1 MDNKIHTFL
10 LPLDFKL
17 MNELSSVD
25 KFGGLWGLIE
35 KREGRQTLKQLK
47 SIATVASVGASTR
60 IEGSK
65 MTNDEVKALIF
76 DNEAKSEMLDK
87 IKIEKLVERDQQE
100 ALGYFSTLDIISE
113 SYRDI
118 EITESS
124 LMNLHHILMKYSEKD
139 QWHKGKYKQLSNSV
153 EATNPDGTKTIVF
166 ETTAPGFATEDA
178 MRTLIDWYNADN
190 TTPQII
196 KSAVFVY
203 DFLSIHPFQD
213 GNGRLS
219 RLLANLLLLK
229 HGYSWIQY
237 VSFEHEIES
246 RKVDYYK
253 VLMDC
258 QQQRPGE
265 NVYSWIIFFL
275 DCLGNIQNK
284 LMKKLDVQKSENQMS
299 PREKMIFSFIDNH
312 PGCKS
317 GEIAEKLKLPLPT
330 VKRILS
336 DMVEGK
342 FLMKYG
348 AGIGTNYTTEKLT
361 EIKSNIVVTLTDK
374 EPKKEFILK
383 NKHSFLEIKKI
394 ILTPKFK
401 WTKPDDWSSMLINKP
416 LMINITCY
424 NTKGLKRLQPY
435 SISTF
440 NNPYYFEPSF
450 TLSSPIHI
458 PVSLWEGNP
467 NDNEF
472 PIKVILELSGEIPP
486 FDFDV
491 LLVYDAALE

>member
-1 MDNKIHTFL
+1 MSNKIHTFL
-10 LPLDFKL
+10 LALDFKL
-17 MNELSSVD
+17 MNEISSID
-25 KFGGLWGLIE
+25 RFGGSWSVIE

-76 DNEAKSEMLDK
+76 DN

-100 ALGYFSTLDIISE
+100 VVGYFSALDIISE

-139 QWHKGKYKQLSNSV
+139 QWHKGKYKQHPNSV
-153 EATNPDGTKTIVF
+153 EATTPDGTKTIIF
-166 ETTAPGFATEDA
+166 ETTAPGFPTEDA
-178 MRTLIDWYNADN
+178 MRALIDWYNADN
-190 TTPQII
+190 TTPSII

-219 RLLANLLLLK
+219 RLLGTLLLLK

-237 VSFEHEIES
+237 VSFEHEIEN
-246 RKVDYYK
+246 RKVEYYQ
-253 VLMDC
+253 VLVDC
-258 QQQRPGE
+258 QQQRPEE

-284 LMKKLDVQKSENQMS
+284 LMQKLDVQKSENQMS
-299 PREKMIFSFIDNH
+299 PREKMIFSFIESH

-317 GEIAEKLKLPLPT
+317 GEIATKLQLPLPT
-330 VKRILS
+330 VKKILAN
-336 DMVEGK
+336 MVEGK

-348 AGIGTNYTTEKLT
+348 IGVGTNYTTEKLT
-361 EIKSNIVVTLTDK
+361 QIKSNIVITLTN
-374 EPKKEFILK
+374 EERKKEFILK

-401 WTKPDDWSSMLINKP
+401 WVKPDDWRSVLTNQR
-416 LMINITCY
+416 LMIHIACY
-424 NTKGLKRLQPY
+424 DNKGGKRLHPY
-435 SISTF
+435 LISLFDNLF
-440 NNPYYFEPSF
+440 NFEPSF
-450 TLSSPIHI
+450 TLSSPIQI
-458 PVSLWEGNP
+458 PANLWEGTP
-467 NDNEF
+467 NDNKF
-472 PIKVILELSGEIPP
+472 PIKVTMEVSADPP
-486 FDFDV
+486 TFDFDV
-491 LLVYDAALE
+491 LLIYDAALE

>member
-1 MDNKIHTFL
+1 MENKIHTFI
-10 LPLDFKL
+10 LPLENKL
-17 MNELSSVD
+17 INALVKIAE
-25 KFGGLWGLIE
+25 FGGEWNLIE

-47 SIATVASVGASTR
+47 SIATVSSVGASTR

-76 DNEAKSEMLDK
+76 DN
-87 IKIEKLVERDQQE
+87 IKIEKLTERDQQE
-100 ALGYFSTLDIISE
+100 VLGYFKALDIISE

-118 EITESS
+118 EITESG
-124 LMNLHHILMKYSEKD
+124 LKNLHHILMKYSEQD
-139 QWHKGKYKQLSNSV
+139 QWHNGKYKQHQNSV
-153 EATNPDGTKTIVF
+153 EAMNPDGSKTTIF
-166 ETTAPGFATEDA
+166 ETAAPGFPTEDA
-178 MRTLIDWYNADN
+178 MRSLIDWYNTDN
-190 TTPQII
+190 STPPLI

-219 RLLANLLLLK
+219 RLLGTLLLLK
-229 HGYSWIQY
+229 HGYSWIEY
-237 VSFEHEIES
+237 VSFENEIEN
-246 RKVDYYK
+246 RKVKYYQ

-265 NVYSWIIFFL
+265 NVYSWVIFFL

-299 PREKMIFSFIDNH
+299 PREKKIFSFIENH

-348 AGIGTNYTTEKLT
+348 TGVGTNYTTEKLT
-361 EIKSNIVVTLTDK
+361 EIKNNIAMTLTDK
-374 EPKKEFILK
+374 EPKKEFNLK
-383 NKHSFLEIKKI
+383 NKHSFIEIKKI
-394 ILTPKFK
+394 LLTPKFK
-401 WTKPDDWSSMLINKP
+401 WTRSDDWSRILMDQSLILTISCHNNKGS
-416 LMINITCY
+416 
-424 NTKGLKRLQPY
+424 TKSQPY
-435 SISTF
+435 LISAF
-440 NNPYYFEPSF
+440 NNPYYFEPAF
-450 TLSSPIHI
+450 TLNNPINI
-458 PVSLWEGNP
+458 PASLWEGIP
-467 NDNEF
+467 NNNEF
-472 PIKVILELSGEIPP
+472 PIKVTVTLSGKVSS

-491 LLVYDAALE
+491 MLVYDAALE

>member
-1 MDNKIHTFL
+1 MNNKIHTFSL
-10 LPLDFKL
+10 GLDFKL
-17 MNELSSVD
+17 MNELSSID
-25 KFGGLWGLIE
+25 RFGGSWSIIE

-65 MTNDEVKALIF
+65 MTNEEVKALIF
-76 DNEAKSEMLDK
+76 DN

-100 ALGYFSTLDIISE
+100 VIGYFSVLDIISE

-118 EITESS
+118 EISESS
-124 LMNLHHILMKYSEKD
+124 LMNLHNILMKYSEKD

-153 EATNPDGTKTIVF
+153 EATNPDGTKTIIF
-166 ETTAPGFATEDA
+166 NTTAPGFPNEEA
-178 MRTLIDWYNADN
+178 MRTLIVWYNADN
-190 TTPQII
+190 TTPSII

-219 RLLANLLLLK
+219 RLLGTLLLLK

-246 RKVDYYK
+246 RKVEYYQ

-265 NVYSWIIFFL
+265 DVYSWVIFFL

-336 DMVEGK
+336 SMVEGK

-348 AGIGTNYTTEKLT
+348 AGIGTNYTTERLT
-361 EIKSNIVVTLTDK
+361 QIKSNVLLTLTDK
-374 EPKKEFILK
+374 DPKKEFILK
-383 NKHSFLEIKKI
+383 NKHSFLEITKI
-394 ILTPKFK
+394 ILNPKFK
-401 WTKPDDWSSMLINKP
+401 WTRPDEWSAVLLNQHLI
-416 LMINITCY
+416 LSITCY
-424 NTKGLKRLQPY
+424 NSKGDKRLQPY
-435 SISTF
+435 SIATF
-440 NNPYYFEPSF
+440 NNSYYSEPVF
-450 TLSSPIHI
+450 TLNSPIQI
-458 PVSLWEGNP
+458 PTSLWEGVP
-467 NDNEF
+467 SDNEF
-472 PIKVILELSGEIPP
+472 PIKVIVELSGNVPT

>member
-1 MDNKIHTFL
+1 MSNKIHTFSL
-10 LPLDFKL
+10 GLDFKL
-17 MNELSSVD
+17 MNELSSID
-25 KFGGLWGLIE
+25 RFGGSWSLIE

-76 DNEAKSEMLDK
+76 DN

-100 ALGYFSTLDIISE
+100 VIGYFSALDIISE

-124 LMNLHHILMKYSEKD
+124 LMNLHNILMKYNEKD

-153 EATNPDGTKTIVF
+153 EATNPDGTKTIIF
-166 ETTAPGFATEDA
+166 NTTAPGFPTEDA
-178 MRTLIDWYNADN
+178 MRALIDWYNADN
-190 TTPQII
+190 TTPSII

-219 RLLANLLLLK
+219 RLLGTLLLLK

-246 RKVDYYK
+246 RKIEYYK

-258 QQQRPGE
+258 QQKRPDE
-265 NVYSWIIFFL
+265 NVYSWIMFFL

-284 LMKKLDVQKSENQMS
+284 LMEKLDVQKSENQMS

-317 GEIAEKLKLPLPT
+317 GEIAKKLKLPLPT

-336 DMVEGK
+336 GMVEGK

-348 AGIGTNYTTEKLT
+348 TGIGTNYTTEKLT
-361 EIKSNIVVTLTDK
+361 QIKSNVLLTLTDK
-374 EPKKEFILK
+374 EPKKEFIFK
-383 NKHSFLEIKKI
+383 NKHSFLEITKI
-394 ILTPKFK
+394 ILNPKFK
-401 WTKPDDWSSMLINKP
+401 WTRPDEWSAILLNQHLI
-416 LMINITCY
+416 LSITCY
-424 NTKGLKRLQPY
+424 NSKGDKRLQPY

-440 NNPYYFEPSF
+440 NNPYYSQPVF
-450 TLSSPIHI
+450 TLNSPIQI
-458 PVSLWEGNP
+458 PVSLWEGIP

-472 PIKVILELSGEIPP
+472 PIKVTIELSGNVPI

>member
-1 MDNKIHTFL
+1 MDNTIHTFSL
-10 LPLDFKL
+10 ALNFKL
-17 MNELSSVD
+17 MNELSSID
-25 KFGGLWGLIE
+25 RFGGSWSVIE

-76 DNEAKSEMLDK
+76 DN
-87 IKIEKLVERDQQE
+87 IKIGKLVERDQQE
-100 ALGYFSTLDIISE
+100 VVGYFNALDIISE

-124 LMNLHHILMKYSEKD
+124 LMNLHNILMKYNEKD
-139 QWHKGKYKQLSNSV
+139 QWHRGKYKQHANSV
-153 EATNPDGTKTIVF
+153 EATAPNGKKTISF
-166 ETTAPGFATEDA
+166 ETTAPGFHTADA
-178 MRTLIDWYNADN
+178 MRALIDWYNSDN
-190 TTPQII
+190 TTPSIS

-219 RLLANLLLLK
+219 RILGTLLLLK
-229 HGYSWIQY
+229 HGYSWVQY
-237 VSFEHEIES
+237 VSFEHEIEN
-246 RKVDYYK
+246 RKVEYYQ

-284 LMKKLDVQKSENQMS
+284 LMQKLDVQKSENQMS
-299 PREKMIFSFIDNH
+299 PREKMIFSFIESH

-317 GEIAEKLKLPLPT
+317 GEIAAKLQLPLPT
-330 VKRILS
+330 VKRILAN
-336 DMVEGK
+336 MVEGK

-348 AGIGTNYTTEKLT
+348 IGVGTNYTTEKLT
-361 EIKSNIVVTLTDK
+361 QIKSNIVITLTN
-374 EPKKEFILK
+374 EERKKEFILK

-401 WTKPDDWSSMLINKP
+401 WLKPDDWRNVLTNQR
-416 LMINITCY
+416 LMVHITCY
-424 NTKGLKRLQPY
+424 DNKGGKRVHPY
-435 SISTF
+435 LISLFDNLF
-440 NNPYYFEPSF
+440 NFEPSF
-450 TLSSPIHI
+450 TLSSPIQI
-458 PVSLWEGNP
+458 PVNLWEGTP

-472 PIKVILELSGEIPP
+472 PIKVTIEVSGEIPVL
-486 FDFDV
+486 DFDV
-491 LLVYDAALE
+491 LLIYDAALE

>member
-1 MDNKIHTFL
+1 MDNKIHTFSL
-10 LPLDFKL
+10 ALDFKL
-17 MNELSSVD
+17 MNEISGID
-25 KFGGLWGLIE
+25 RFGGSWSLIE

-65 MTNDEVKALIF
+65 MTNDEVKTLIF
-76 DNEAKSEMLDK
+76 DNL
-87 IKIEKLVERDQQE
+87 KIEKLVERDQQE
-100 ALGYFSTLDIISE
+100 VIGYFNTLDIISE

-118 EITESS
+118 EITENS
-124 LMNLHHILMKYSEKD
+124 LMNLHNILMKYSAKD
-139 QWHKGKYKQLSNSV
+139 QWHKGKYKQHPNSV
-153 EATNPDGTKTIVF
+153 EATNPDGSKTTIF
-166 ETTAPGFATEDA
+166 ETTAPGFPTEDA

-190 TTPQII
+190 TTPPII

-219 RLLANLLLLK
+219 RLLGTLLLLR

-237 VSFEHEIES
+237 VSFEHEIET
-246 RKVDYYK
+246 RKMEYYQ

-265 NVYSWIIFFL
+265 NVYPWIIFFL

-299 PREKMIFSFIDNH
+299 PREKMIFSFIENH

-317 GEIAEKLKLPLPT
+317 GEIAEKLQLPLPT

-348 AGIGTNYTTEKLT
+348 TGVGTNYTTEKLT
-361 EIKSNIVVTLTDK
+361 QIKDNVVMTLTDK

-383 NKHSFLEIKKI
+383 NKHSFLEIKKV

-401 WTKPDDWSSMLINKP
+401 WTKPNDWSRVLINQS
-416 LMINITCY
+416 LMLTIICY
-424 NTKGLKRLQPY
+424 NSKGGKISQPY

-440 NNPYYFEPSF
+440 NNSSYFEPSF
-450 TLSSPIHI
+450 TLGNPINV
-458 PVSLWEGNP
+458 PVNLWEGVP

-472 PIKVILELSGEIPP
+472 PIRVTIELSGKEQT
-486 FDFDV
+486 FEFDV